1 MKLIRLLLQN
11 SLAIVTL
18 AVFMGLLSGVSSA
31 GLIAVI
37 NLTLK
42 NNGLP
47 TAPLAYS
54 FAGLC
59 CLLLIATTASQILV
73 ARLVQGVIFHLQMV
87 LNQRI
92 LACPLRHLEEIGSH
106 RLLAAL
112 TEDVEAVSSASIS
125 ISTLFVNLALFA
137 GCLIYLCWLS
147 TFVFLLMLVVA
158 ILGIFSY
165 QILVNHGRHAFKLA
179 REEQDRLFRHFRTT
193 TEGTKELKLHRLRR
207 LAFLSE
213 DLKSAAASFRQH
225 RVRGMTIFSIAG
237 SWGLLLIFIPI
248 GLLIFGLPHLTTIPM
263 SVMFGYSLT
272 LIFLITPLDNILN
285 SVPTLSRADIAL
297 EKIESLGLSLASQ
310 NTEQDL
316 NHADSESCC
325 TSLELRGVT
334 HAYRGEREAS
344 NFTLGPI
351 HLTFHSGE
359 LIFIVGGNG
368 SGKST
373 LVKLITGLY
382 TPESGE
388 IKLDGKAINGEN
400 REWYRQQFS
409 VVFSDFY
416 LFERLL
422 GLDNPDLDTTTQNY
436 LIQLQLEHKVEVRNG
451 MLSSTALS
459 QGQRKRLALLTA
471 YLENRPIY
479 VFDEWASD
487 QDPVFKEIFYT
498 QLLRELKNR
507 GKTVLVVSHD
517 DRYFDRADR
526 VVKLDYGKVIL
537 DKGIQEF

>member
-47 TAPLAYS
+47 TASLAYS
-54 FAGLC
+54 FVGLC
-59 CLLLIATTASQILV
+59 CLLLVATTASQILV

-92 LACPLRHLEEIGSH
+92 LACPLRQLEEIGSH

-112 TEDVEAVSSASIS
+112 TEDVEAVSSASTS
-125 ISTLFVNLALFA
+125 ISTLFVHLALFA

-147 TFVFLLMLVVA
+147 AFVFLLMLVVA

-165 QILVNHGRHAFKLA
+165 QILVNHGRQAFKLA

-237 SWGLLLIFIPI
+237 SWGLLLIFLPI

-388 IKLDGKAINGEN
+388 IKLDGKAINDDN

-422 GLDNPDLDTTTQNY
+422 GLGNPNLDTTTQNY

-498 QLLRELKNR
+498 QLLPELKNR